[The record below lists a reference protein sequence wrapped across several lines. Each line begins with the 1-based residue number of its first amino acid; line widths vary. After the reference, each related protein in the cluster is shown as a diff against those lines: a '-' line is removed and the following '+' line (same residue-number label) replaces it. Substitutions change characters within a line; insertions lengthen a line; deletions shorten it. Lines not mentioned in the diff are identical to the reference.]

1 MATEI
6 KAFKCDWCPRCFT
19 RRNNAELH
27 EAACKNNPKR
37 RQCITCVHG
46 TVDELKI
53 PTPRPWAPDDFYT
66 TTTAPYCAIY
76 KMPIHAKPYF
86 IECDIREDGNS
97 RFSYDEEFPD
107 SPPIPGTCWN
117 YEYKGK
123 PGWTKKQRMPTEEE
137 RRTYL

>member
-53 PTPRPWAPDDFYT
+53 PTPRPWRLMISHHNDR
-66 TTTAPYCAIY
+66 AILRHLQDADPR
-76 KMPIHAKPYF
+76 KALFH
-86 IECDIREDGNS
+86 RV
-97 RFSYDEEFPD
+97 RH
-107 SPPIPGTCWN
+107 TR
-117 YEYKGK
+117 
-123 PGWTKKQRMPTEEE
+123 GWKQQI
-137 RRTYL
+137 LI